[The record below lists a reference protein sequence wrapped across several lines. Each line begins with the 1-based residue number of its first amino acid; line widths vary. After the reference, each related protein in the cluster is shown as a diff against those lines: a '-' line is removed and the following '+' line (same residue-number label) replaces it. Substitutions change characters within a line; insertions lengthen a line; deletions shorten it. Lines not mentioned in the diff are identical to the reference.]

1 MKKLLLSV
9 CACLCMA
16 TAAFAQN
23 AAKNVSGTY
32 TGDLYIS
39 LGSPIDLTDT
49 TLVPIPDQS
58 ILITPSQ
65 TDSVSSIDF
74 SLANFALG
82 EELVLGDINLP
93 GIGVVA
99 GDSVYSFAPNA
110 PQSLT
115 FLPDT
120 DNPINALVS
129 INDSTSS
136 IKNSDAVIN
145 INVIWVMSE
154 DEQMPIYVTFV
165 GKKTVDAGISQII
178 TASTKKATGIYT
190 LTGVRVNSTDVKSLS
205 KGVYIVDGKKV
216 FVK

>member
-39 LGSPIDLTDT
+39 MGAPIDLTDT

-58 ILITPSQ
+58 IQITPSQ

-74 SLANFALG
+74 SLPNFALG
-82 EELVLGDINLP
+82 ELVLGDINLP
-93 GIGVVA
+93 GIGVVDA
-99 GDSVYSFAPNA
+99 DSVYGFAPNA
-110 PQSLT
+110 PQSMT
-115 FLPDT
+115 FLPGT
-120 DNPINALVS
+120 DSQIDALVS

-136 IKNSDAVIN
+136 IKNSEAVIN
-145 INVIWVMSE
+145 IDVIWVATE
-154 DEQMPIYVTFV
+154 DTQMPIYVAFV
-165 GKKTVDAGISQII
+165 GKKAVDAGISSVTTTGAQ
-178 TASTKKATGIYT
+178 AKGIYT
-190 LTGVRVNSTDVKSLS
+190 LTGVRMPNTDATNLP
-205 KGVYIVDGKKV
+205 KGIYIINGKKTII
-216 FVK
+216 K

>member
-9 CACLCMA
+9 CASLCMA

-39 LGSPIDLTDT
+39 MGAPIDLTDT
-49 TLVPIPDQS
+49 TLVPIPNQS
-58 ILITPSQ
+58 IQITPSQ

-74 SLANFALG
+74 SLPNFALG
-82 EELVLGDINLP
+82 DMLVLGDINLP

-115 FLPDT
+115 FLPGT
-120 DNPINALVS
+120 DSQIDALVS

-136 IKNSDAVIN
+136 IKNSEAVIN
-145 INVIWVMSE
+145 IDVIWVMSE
-154 DEQMPIYVTFV
+154 DSQMPIYVAFV
-165 GKKTVDAGISQII
+165 GKKTVDAGISQIA
-178 TASTKKATGIYT
+178 TTETKATGIYT
-190 LTGVRVNSTDVKSLS
+190 LTGVRVNTTDVKSLP
-205 KGVYIVDGKKV
+205 KGIYIVNGKKQI
-216 FVK
+216 VK

>member
-1 MKKLLLSV
+1 
-9 CACLCMA
+9 MA

-39 LGSPIDLTDT
+39 MGAPIDLTDT
-49 TLVPIPDQS
+49 TLVPIPNQS
-58 ILITPSQ
+58 IQITPSQ

-74 SLANFALG
+74 SLPNFALR
-82 EELVLGDINLP
+82 ELVLGDINLP

-115 FLPDT
+115 FLPGT
-120 DNPINALVS
+120 DDQIDALVS

-136 IKNSDAVIN
+136 IKNSEAVIN
-145 INVIWVMSE
+145 IDVVWVMSE
-154 DEQMPIYVTFV
+154 DSQMPIYVAFV
-165 GKKTVDAGISQII
+165 GKKTVDAGISQVV
-178 TASTKKATGIYT
+178 TAATKAKGIYT
-190 LTGVRVNSTDVKSLS
+190 LTGVRVNATDVKSLP
-205 KGVYIVDGKKV
+205 KGIYIVNGKKQI
-216 FVK
+216 VK

>member
-39 LGSPIDLTDT
+39 LGAPIDLTDT

-58 ILITPSQ
+58 IQITPSQ

-136 IKNSDAVIN
+136 IKNSEAVIN
-145 INVIWVMSE
+145 IDVIWVTE
-154 DEQMPIYVTFV
+154 DSQMPIYVAFV
-165 GKKTVDAGISQII
+165 GKKTVDAGISQVATTEI
-178 TASTKKATGIYT
+178 KAMGIYT
-190 LTGVRVNSTDVKSLS
+190 LTGVRVNATNVKSLP
-205 KGVYIVDGKKV
+205 KGIYIVNGKKQI
-216 FVK
+216 VK

>member
-1 MKKLLLSV
+1 
-9 CACLCMA
+9 MA

-39 LGSPIDLTDT
+39 MGAPIDLTDT
-49 TLVPIPDQS
+49 TLVPIPNQS
-58 ILITPSQ
+58 IQITPSQ

-74 SLANFALG
+74 SLPNFALG
-82 EELVLGDINLP
+82 DMLVLGDINLP

-115 FLPDT
+115 FLPGT
-120 DNPINALVS
+120 DSQIDALVS

-136 IKNSDAVIN
+136 IKNSEAVIN
-145 INVIWVMSE
+145 IDVIWVMSE
-154 DEQMPIYVTFV
+154 NSQMPIYVAFV
-165 GKKTVDAGISQII
+165 GKKTVDAGISQIA
-178 TASTKKATGIYT
+178 TTETKATGIYT
-190 LTGVRVNSTDVKSLS
+190 LTGVRVNTTDVKSLP
-205 KGVYIVDGKKV
+205 KGIYIVNGKKQI
-216 FVK
+216 VK